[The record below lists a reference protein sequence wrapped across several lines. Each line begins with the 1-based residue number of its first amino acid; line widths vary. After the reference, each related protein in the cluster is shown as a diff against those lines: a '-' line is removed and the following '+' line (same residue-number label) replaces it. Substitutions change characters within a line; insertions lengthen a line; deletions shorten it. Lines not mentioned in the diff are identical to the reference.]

1 MLFRFYELVEI
12 IACLNDVI
20 NIFCSKHLKYH
31 FHGKR
36 VFVFSVFL
44 FNVSKSSVVS
54 EICSHLNICI
64 LQILVFK
71 PKTLNF

>member
-1 MLFRFYELVEI
+1 MLFCFYELVEI

-54 EICSHLNICI
+54 EICSHLNIYI